1 VTFNAANTL
10 VGKFCDLGLLLE
22 TTGGARSRRFAY
34 DSYISLLRAGTE
46 KPTT

>member
-10 VGKFCDLGLLLE
+10 VGQFCDLGLLIE

-46 KPTT
+46 RSTT